1 MQRDLVERAMA
12 GDHEAFSELARLA
25 VRRLYAVARLILR
38 DADRAEDATQEALFV
53 AWRDLSAL
61 RDPDRFEA
69 WLHRLLVRECYREAR
84 SGRRRTEMEGQVRP
98 IAMCRRPGR
107 RCTRSGTSSSVASA
121 RLTVELRT
129 ALVLH
134 HYLGYSFPEIGDAL
148 GIPTGTAKSRVHRA
162 TQLMRAA
169 LVADA
174 RAPSTVGR
182 TADMNTDRNGS
193 RSPTSTG
200 SLRTSSRRTLRPPN
214 PRS

>member
-38 DADRAEDATQEALFV
+38 DSDRAEDATQEALVV
-53 AWRDLSAL
+53 AWRDLRGL
-61 RDPDRFEA
+61 RDPDRAEA
-69 WLHRLLVRECYREAR
+69 WLHRLLLRECYREAR
-84 SGRRRTEMEGQVRP
+84 NGRRRTEVENQVRP
-98 IAMCRRPGR
+98 IAHADAPGEMQALR
-107 RCTRSGTSSSVASA
+107 DELERGLG

-174 RAPSTVGR
+174 RLPRPSV
-182 TADMNTDRNGS
+182 A
-193 RSPTSTG
+193 
-200 SLRTSSRRTLRPPN
+200 RP
-214 PRS
+214 S